1 MKYLSWIA
9 IVIAAIVAI
18 NELSYINST
27 SLAWV
32 IIGLAVSIILVAA
45 EQLSKKA

>member
-9 IVIAAIVAI
+9 IIIAAVVIVQ
-18 NELSYINST
+18 EFSYINTS

-32 IIGLAVSIILVAA
+32 IMGLAVSIILVAVR
-45 EQLSKKA
+45 QLKA